1 MTNRM
6 IFVLSAASLLVA
18 GSALGATKHDQHRG
32 YNAYGAAYGAQG
44 AYGAAVQGQGY
55 DAACA
60 RANAQWS
67 SEPGSMAI
75 QDQDQAN
82 AVGGRKGTCH

>member
-1 MTNRM
+1 MRNRM

-32 YNAYGAAYGAQG
+32 YHAYG
-44 AYGAAVQGQGY
+44 AYGAYGASAAGQDQGY
-55 DAACA
+55 RAACA

-67 SEPGSMAI
+67 SEPGNMAI

-82 AVGGRKGTCH
+82 AVGGRKSTCH

>member
-18 GSALGATKHDQHRG
+18 GSALGATKHEQHRG
-32 YNAYGAAYGAQG
+32 YQAYGAAYGA
-44 AYGAAVQGQGY
+44 YGAAAQGQGY
-55 DAACA
+55 EAACA